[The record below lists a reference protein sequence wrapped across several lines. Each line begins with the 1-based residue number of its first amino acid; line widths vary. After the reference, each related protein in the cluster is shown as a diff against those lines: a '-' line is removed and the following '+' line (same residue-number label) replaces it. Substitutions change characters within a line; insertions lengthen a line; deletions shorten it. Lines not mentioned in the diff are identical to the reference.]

1 MRDINNPTEK
11 TYAVSRSASQ
21 RKGGLPNC
29 KTVIENMNFQKANVL
44 RMASDAGIVENKTTL
59 LYAVQSSAMN
69 ILRGL

>member
-1 MRDINNPTEK
+1 
-11 TYAVSRSASQ
+11 
-21 RKGGLPNC
+21 
-29 KTVIENMNFQKANVL
+29 MNFQKANVL